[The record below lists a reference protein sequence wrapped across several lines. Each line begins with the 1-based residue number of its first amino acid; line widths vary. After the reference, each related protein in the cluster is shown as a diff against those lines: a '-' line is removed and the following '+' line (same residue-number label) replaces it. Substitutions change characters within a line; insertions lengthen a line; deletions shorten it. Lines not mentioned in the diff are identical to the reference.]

1 MLSLLIIVEI
11 TLFFDESQLQAAIAL
26 ALTVMLVM
34 YTMYQGISASL
45 PKTAYLKFID
55 VWVFFCLLVP
65 FIVFLIEVYW
75 ELAIT
80 KSQKKMLKAKKK
92 SSVGWTVG
100 KEMAVKFELI
110 PFRRQV
116 QFITIFLTL
125 SFVLGYLGMAV
136 YLRKNHKFSVI

>member
-34 YTMYQGISASL
+34 YTMYQGISATL

-75 ELAIT
+75 ELTIT
-80 KSQKKMLKAKKK
+80 KSRKKMLRAQKKIP
-92 SSVGWTVG
+92 GWTVG
-100 KEMAVKFELI
+100 KERPAKVEVI
-110 PFRRQV
+110 PFRRPV

-125 SFVLGYLGMAV
+125 SFIIGYLGMAV
-136 YLRKNHKFSVI
+136 SLRKRN

>member
-1 MLSLLIIVEI
+1 MLSMLIIVEI
-11 TLFFDESQLQAAIAL
+11 TLFFDETQLQAAICL

-75 ELAIT
+75 ELTIT
-80 KSQKKMLKAKKK
+80 KNRKKMLKCNKKK
-92 SSVGWTVG
+92 ISSWTAE
-100 KEMAVKFELI
+100 KEKTVKIEVI
-110 PFRRQV
+110 PFRSQV
-116 QFITIFLTL
+116 QFLTIFLTVA
-125 SFVLGYLGMAV
+125 FVLGYLCTAV
-136 YLRKNHKFSVI
+136 YKRKNL